1 MLNLERLLCGPR
13 ALIDRL
19 GEFIEQVYEV
29 DAAIIAAH
37 YPEWLS
43 LGQGA
48 KHYLSVPEL
57 PTDADGGSFLMP
69 GGYIEN
75 GNLAGYRPIES
86 HQDAW
91 LMDGIAESN
100 KHAWYKDDEPLKPW
114 EGKTEPNYTGWQ
126 DDGKYSWVKSPTFY
140 GKVVEVGPVPPTSWL
155 NWLPKHPE
163 TVAHLD
169 QLNGIYSKRSPAL
182 PSRPNS
188 CTPPWAAS
196 LAGRCAAAC

>member
-1 MLNLERLLCGPR
+1 MKSF
-13 ALIDRL
+13 IDRL
-19 GEFIEQVYEV
+19 GEFIEQVYKV

-37 YPEWLS
+37 YPEWLN

-57 PTDADGGSFLMP
+57 PTDANGGSFLMP

-86 HQDAW
+86 HQDGW

-126 DDGKYSWVKSPTFY
+126 DDGKYSGSN
-140 GKVVEVGPVPPTSWL
+140 PPPSTARW
-155 NWLPKHPE
+155 WRW
-163 TVAHLD
+163 
-169 QLNGIYSKRSPAL
+169 GRSQT
-182 PSRPNS
+182 
-188 CTPPWAAS
+188 CW
-196 LAGRCAAAC
+196 